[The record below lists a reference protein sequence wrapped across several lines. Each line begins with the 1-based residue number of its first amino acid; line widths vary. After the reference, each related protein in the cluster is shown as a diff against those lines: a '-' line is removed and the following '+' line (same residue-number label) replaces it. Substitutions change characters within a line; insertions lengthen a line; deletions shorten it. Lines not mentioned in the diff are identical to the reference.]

1 MVRSRILVGRLVAP
15 ACVAAAA
22 VLSVSGL
29 AAAQPPPPPPTP
41 PAPNINAMAPVN
53 PKDFAVYDGSA
64 YVFGSAGLTCMLQ
77 RSGGYGCNGPIP
89 AGPEGAN
96 LVGGS
101 SGGVPT
107 FGSSATPMYGGTVNP
122 LPPNT
127 RLSFGTVSCGGDGTM
142 TSCVDS
148 KNQSGFVISPAGS
161 FIVNPVNPLVARP
174 EGTNP
179 YMN

>member
-1 MVRSRILVGRLVAP
+1 MSVGRLAAA
-15 ACVAAAA
+15 ACVAAAG
-22 VLSVSGL
+22 VLTTPGF
-29 AAAQPPPPPPTP
+29 AAAQPAPPPPPP
-41 PAPNINAMAPVN
+41 PAPNINALPPVN

-89 AGPEGAN
+89 GGPEGAN

-101 SGGVPT
+101 SGGVPV
-107 FGSSATPMYGGTVNP
+107 FGTSPTPMYGGPVNP

-142 TSCVDS
+142 TACVDT
-148 KNQSGFVISPAGS
+148 KNQSGFVVAPAGS
-161 FIVNPVNPLVARP
+161 YIVNEVNPLVARP

-179 YMN
+179 YFN